1 MKKYLAFLGIF
12 LQSNLA
18 FAANDGM
25 QNLMSMAM
33 SLALVI
39 CIIVILAILVK
50 KFNPQLTN
58 LDEFKVIRSIPLGS
72 KERLIVIE
80 IDDKQHLLGV
90 TPHTIN
96 YLHQLEKPLKAKE
109 IPQLAKSFSQLLNP
123 QKTNLQQKNNK
134 NV

>member
-1 MKKYLAFLGIF
+1 MIF
-12 LQSNLA
+12 LLPNLA

-58 LDEFKVIRSIPLGS
+58 LDEFKVIRSIPLGN

-90 TPHTIN
+90 TPHAIN
-96 YLHQLEKPLKAKE
+96 YLYQLEKPLEAKE
-109 IPQLAKSFSQLLNP
+109 IPQLAKSLSQLLNP
-123 QKTNLQQKNNK
+123 QKENIQQKNNK